1 MLFHQRIQ
9 HREGGGLVANPQR
22 RGVELDKL
30 DFDLIGALSDDPGL
44 TVKAVASRLGVAEST
59 CAYRLRR
66 LREARVIGPSRLDLD
81 HAQLG
86 YALRAVV
93 MVFLTNHSRET
104 VDRFMTSMVQAPNVL
119 QVINLTGRYDFML
132 TLAVADAEELRT
144 LVLDHVTVHPSVRGT
159 ETHIVFEM
167 REGTWIPPHPPR

>member
-1 MLFHQRIQ
+1 MP
-9 HREGGGLVANPQR
+9 NPQR
-22 RGVELDKL
+22 RSLDL
-30 DFDLIGALSDDPGL
+30 DRTDFAIIRVLSGDAGL
-44 TVKAVASRLGVAEST
+44 TNKALADRVGIAEST

-66 LREARVIGPSRLDLD
+66 LRDAQVIRPARIELD

-93 MVFLTNHSRET
+93 MVFLTNHSREV

-132 TLAVADAEELRT
+132 TLAVADADELRT
-144 LVLDHVTVHPSVRGT
+144 FVLDHVTVHPSVRGT
-159 ETHIVFEM
+159 ETHIVFDM
-167 REGTWIPPHPPR
+167 REGAWIPPSPG